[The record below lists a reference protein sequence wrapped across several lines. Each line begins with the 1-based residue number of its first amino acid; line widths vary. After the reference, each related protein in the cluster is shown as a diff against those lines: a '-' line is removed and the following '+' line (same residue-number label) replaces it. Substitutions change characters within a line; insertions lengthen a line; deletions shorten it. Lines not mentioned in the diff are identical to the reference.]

1 MPVHLEQTGKS
12 DALVCPVKVIDLA
25 PLKET
30 VSRFVDF
37 DRLKRR
43 NEGLIHNSSDT
54 PRLIMT
60 STDIQRGEAVVFDNN
75 RTDIERDQI
84 IACVG
89 FPFYGISWT
98 KIADRY
104 LWDGSLL
111 SNTPLGGNRCI
122 SRIR

>member
-43 NEGLIHNSSDT
+43 NEGLIHDDSSDT

-60 STDIQRGEAVVFDNN
+60 STDIQRGEAVVFDNTSGPSLI
-75 RTDIERDQI
+75 RTNFPIEI
-84 IACVG
+84 
-89 FPFYGISWT
+89 
-98 KIADRY
+98 
-104 LWDGSLL
+104 
-111 SNTPLGGNRCI
+111 I
-122 SRIR
+122 SRISPVWSHIAFPMT

>member
-43 NEGLIHNSSDT
+43 NEGLIHDS
-54 PRLIMT
+54 PRLIIT
-60 STDIQRGEAVVFDNN
+60 STDIQKGEAVAFDNN
-75 RTDIERDQI
+75 RMNIERDQI
-84 IACVG
+84 IACVV
-89 FPFYGISWT
+89 
-98 KIADRY
+98 AAV
-104 LWDGSLL
+104 
-111 SNTPLGGNRCI
+111 
-122 SRIR
+122 

>member
-1 MPVHLEQTGKS
+1 
-12 DALVCPVKVIDLA
+12 
-25 PLKET
+25 
-30 VSRFVDF
+30 
-37 DRLKRR
+37 
-43 NEGLIHNSSDT
+43 
-54 PRLIMT
+54 MT
-60 STDIQRGEAVVFDNN
+60 STIQRGEAVVFDNN
-75 RTDIERDQI
+75 RMDIERDQI

-89 FPFYGISWT
+89 YPFYGIGRT

>member
-1 MPVHLEQTGKS
+1 MPVHLEQRGKS

-60 STDIQRGEAVVFDNN
+60 STDIQR
-75 RTDIERDQI
+75 
-84 IACVG
+84 
-89 FPFYGISWT
+89 
-98 KIADRY
+98 
-104 LWDGSLL
+104 
-111 SNTPLGGNRCI
+111 
-122 SRIR
+122 

>member
-43 NEGLIHNSSDT
+43 NEGLIHDNSSDT
-54 PRLIMT
+54 PGLMT
-60 STDIQRGEAVVFDNN
+60 STDIQRDEAVVFGNN

-89 FPFYGISWT
+89 FPFYGIGST
-98 KIADRY
+98 KI
-104 LWDGSLL
+104 
-111 SNTPLGGNRCI
+111 I
-122 SRIR
+122 